1 MGKDSD
7 SKGETTLSELSNAF
21 ADTSILINYI
31 QQDIVTDFTST
42 IVEGDRI
49 EIIVGIN
56 VKEEFEE
63 VSERRNHIYKDFLDF
78 IIKEDGD
85 VEDYDTSSRRIYIG
99 PNDEEHVR
107 ELQMKL
113 IQYETRSEILRK
125 LRKYLKH
132 IDKRIEYIEKNIIEK
147 NLFDDMPGPI
157 VVIELDDE
165 IPNDDDVN
173 VVADAAL
180 WSAEGH
186 NSSGVFLTKDGD
198 DLLEMEENINEALR
212 AVRDKTWELDII
224 HPKELSEE
232 APEEPS

>member
-7 SKGETTLSELSNAF
+7 SKDDTTLSELSNAF

-31 QQDIVTDFTST
+31 QKDIVTDYTST

-63 VSERRNHIYKDFLDF
+63 VSERRNHIYEDFLDF
-78 IIKEDGD
+78 IIKEEGD
-85 VEDYDTSSRRIYIG
+85 VEDYDQSSRRIYIG

-165 IPNDDDVN
+165 IPNDDDVD

-180 WSAEGH
+180 WSAEGN

-198 DLLEMEENINEALR
+198 DLLEMEENINEALQ

>member
-7 SKGETTLSELSNAF
+7 SKDDTTLSELSNAF

-31 QQDIVTDFTST
+31 QKDIVTDYTST

-63 VSERRNHIYKDFLDF
+63 VSERRNHIYEDFLDF
-78 IIKEDGD
+78 IIKEEGD
-85 VEDYDTSSRRIYIG
+85 VEDYDQSSRRIYIG

-147 NLFDDMPGPI
+147 NIFDDMPGPI

-165 IPNDDDVN
+165 IPNDDDVD

-180 WSAEGH
+180 WSAEGN

-198 DLLEMEENINEALR
+198 DLLEMEENINEALQ